1 MTLWTVA
8 CQAPLS
14 LGSSKQEYWSG
25 LPFPSPGDLPNPG
38 MNPGLQHHKQILCQL
53 SYTGSPVN
61 WGETLMVKNP
71 LLYESDNMC
80 TNVLIY
86 VGCLS
91 SAKGIVSSNSKG
103 YT

>member
-1 MTLWTVA
+1 
-8 CQAPLS
+8 
-14 LGSSKQEYWSG
+14 
-25 LPFPSPGDLPNPG
+25 
-38 MNPGLQHHKQILCQL
+38 
-53 SYTGSPVN
+53 
-61 WGETLMVKNP
+61 MVKNP

-80 TNVLIY
+80 AKVLIY